1 MEKSQEIDFLATLLP
16 LSLVLFIIVL
26 GVLVLNQQFNKKL
39 YRQKLEAEQL
49 KLRHQQELLRTSIR
63 VQEEERRLIARNLH
77 DELGAVLSMTR
88 MQVMQLERQTGEEW
102 HAPLNKVR
110 ELTEVALASMRRISH
125 ELIPPQL
132 EAFGLLKTLEA
143 VANQFDSMEHDLKI
157 EAPEDLP
164 RLALAEELGLYR
176 ICMELIN
183 NTLKHANAT
192 QIVISLSLKAGDFQ
206 IVYTDNGVGLPED
219 QSGEGLGHKNIE
231 ARIHA
236 MGGSVRIDNHPPSGM
251 RAVMRIPLTSSHTQ

>member
-1 MEKSQEIDFLATLLP
+1 METLLP
-16 LSLVLFIIVL
+16 LSVILFIIVL
-26 GVLVLNQQFNKKL
+26 GVLILNQRFNRKL
-39 YRQKLEAEQL
+39 YGQKIAAEQL

-88 MQVMQLERQTGEEW
+88 MQVMQLERQTPETL

-110 ELTEVALASMRRISH
+110 EMTEIALASMRRISH

-143 VANQFDSMEHDLKI
+143 VAHQFDTLQEVEVKI
-157 EAPEDLP
+157 EAPEELP
-164 RLALAEELGLYR
+164 RLPLAEELGLYR

-183 NTLKHANAT
+183 NTLKHANA
-192 QIVISLSLKAGDFQ
+192 QRIVISLSLKAGDYQ
-206 IVYTDNGVGLPED
+206 IVYTDNGIGLPP
-219 QSGEGLGHKNIE
+219 QQAGEGLGHKNIE

-236 MGGSVRIDNHPPSGM
+236 MGGSVQIDNHPPSGM
-251 RAVMRIPLTSSHTQ
+251 RAVMRIPLTSSHT